1 MEYPDLDDM
10 NTLSSPRLGMFK
22 SKKFS
27 HLLINLTDPWIS
39 KQIICLNFYFIFLI
53 LMHAMQKLLKLKGLH
68 KAEMW
73 SASTIRQKVCMPI
86 ACVRLQKSSCN
97 LKKKQQMLPGKITI
111 KNRLHRKTKTIVFFF
126 LLLFQMVQ
134 PHTTMIRNR
143 SFKTL
148 SILYCFQSPLTR
160 TVN

>member
-27 HLLINLTDPWIS
+27 HLLINLPDPWIS
-39 KQIICLNFYFIFLI
+39 KQIICLTFYFIFLI

-97 LKKKQQMLPGKITI
+97 LKKTI
-111 KNRLHRKTKTIVFFF
+111 DVTWKNHNKKPLTPQDKNNCFFF
-126 LLLFQMVQ
+126 FCC
-134 PHTTMIRNR
+134 
-143 SFKTL
+143 
-148 SILYCFQSPLTR
+148 CFRWYSHIPP
-160 TVN
+160 